1 MTYSCGESWQLTNDQ
16 SWQLNHHQMTAI
28 IMMLM
33 YKNAV
38 KAFMKGKN
46 LTLGGGISVAA
57 GPIGRLVVE
66 SELLGLMCES
76 NAKVS

>member
-1 MTYSCGESWQLTNDQ
+1 
-16 SWQLNHHQMTAI
+16 MTAI

-66 SELLGLMCES
+66 SEILNGLMRES
-76 NAKVS
+76 NAEVSWILTGLFSRLFNSNL